1 MGCSRIGGIISLVF
15 GSLMLID
22 SPAPELQLSLSLIL
36 SVVLGF
42 TAIAAFLVRL
52 ALASQ
57 RAAPVTGVEGLIG
70 ETGYALEPIVPGA
83 PGRVRVHGEIWSAIA
98 DEPIASGD
106 RVTVTN
112 VNGLTLTV
120 RKE

>member
-1 MGCSRIGGIISLVF
+1 
-15 GSLMLID
+15 MLID

-52 ALASQ
+52 ALTSQ
-57 RAAPVTGVEGLIG
+57 RAVPVTGAEGLIG

-83 PGRVRVHGEIWSAIA
+83 PGRVRAHGESWSAIA
-98 DEPIASGD
+98 GEPIASGD

-112 VNGLTLTV
+112 IDGLTLTV